1 MGTASKALKDL
12 QSLAS
17 NIRAKGASRFFKTG
31 PGEYG
36 EGDLFLGVTVPD
48 VRKVA
53 RTYSDLSIVEMQK
66 LMCSKF
72 HEARLLGF
80 IICTNQFQKNLKVG
94 STQKNKSLVRAYL
107 KNKKFLNNW
116 DLIDVS
122 APHILGP
129 YYFSSDRGILKK
141 WIRSK
146 SLWDRR
152 LAILTSFYFIRQHDF
167 STTVYL
173 CEQSLNDHEDL
184 IHKASGWM
192 LREAGKRDELILIH
206 FLETHSQKMPRTMLR
221 YAIEK
226 LTVAQKRKYL
236 SKASKLS
243 KQS

>member
-12 QSLAS
+12 KNLAS
-17 NIRAKGASRFFKTG
+17 NARALGASRFFKTG

-48 VRKVA
+48 VRKIA
-53 RTYSDLSIVEMQK
+53 RTYSELSLVEMQK

-80 IICTNQFQKNLKVG
+80 VICTNQFQKNLKVCN
-94 STQKNKSLVRAYL
+94 TQKNKSLVRVYL

-129 YYFSSDRGILKK
+129 YYFSLDRGILKK

-146 SLWDRR
+146 SL
-152 LAILTSFYFIRQHDF
+152 
-167 STTVYL
+167 
-173 CEQSLNDHEDL
+173 
-184 IHKASGWM
+184 
-192 LREAGKRDELILIH
+192 
-206 FLETHSQKMPRTMLR
+206 
-221 YAIEK
+221 
-226 LTVAQKRKYL
+226 
-236 SKASKLS
+236 
-243 KQS
+243 